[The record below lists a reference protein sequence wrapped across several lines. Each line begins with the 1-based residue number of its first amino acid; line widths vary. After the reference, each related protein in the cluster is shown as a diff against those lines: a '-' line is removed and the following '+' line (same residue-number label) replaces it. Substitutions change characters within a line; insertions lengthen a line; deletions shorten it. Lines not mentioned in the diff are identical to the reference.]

1 MTAPVNADS
10 TAMDAAL
17 KRLEAAHAELAR
29 DVNAITLKAY
39 EDSLEE
45 CRRAFEPLVKRAEAR
60 RMRSAQV

>member
-1 MTAPVNADS
+1 VTPTPDS

-29 DVNAITLKAY
+29 DVNVITLKAY
-39 EDSLEE
+39 EDAIEE
-45 CRRAFEPLVKRAEAR
+45 CRTAFEPIRKRAEAR